1 MAADYTIRTAISI
14 ARAPEDVFD
23 FVTTPAN
30 WPKFWPLT
38 IRVEGE
44 TVAPLALGGHCIEH
58 VWVGPWRGRFAWTA
72 SEVSRPNR
80 FVLTGEA
87 ITEDLPREM
96 LALLR
101 DVPCRIEYT
110 ITSDAGRGTHFER
123 VMTYP
128 IEGWQGWLGQR
139 MGFGTEISR
148 LIDEALVA
156 SKSWLENPLLQAP
169 VAQVSAPELIQQADP
184 LADDAVASLVGPN
197 DDLTELERFLGAL
210 YRGDAPAEADAPTP
224 QVARFLRETAALPPW
239 ADPSRIRIAEQLF
252 LDWGLLV
259 YASLVCAALP
269 ETYVFPS
276 LARVLDG
283 TGGLDLSAVYVRRR
297 LNFTMRMVFDIMNR
311 GGLQARGKGLLAV
324 QRIRVIHAVIR
335 LLVQRKFETSSR
347 LTELSGVARLE
358 GDGLPINQAELLY
371 TLMTFSHVVLRS
383 FERFGCKLTPFE
395 QESYVHTW
403 NVVGALLG
411 IRESLL
417 PHDVEDARRT
427 FDELH
432 AKYAGPTEA
441 GARLAA
447 ALGPYWQSHLLLVPH
462 RVGLELMSHVT
473 TQLLEPT
480 TCHWLRL
487 DELPQLPTLADH
499 LLIRLEHIRSHL
511 LSNMFG
517 DFSDTGRAAALLMSM
532 VVNID
537 TDREEDLTGL
547 GGILT
552 RLSQDR
558 GSAAMS

>member
-1 MAADYTIRTAISI
+1 MAAGYTIRTAISI

-23 FVTTPAN
+23 FVTTPDN

-38 IRVEGE
+38 IRVEG
-44 TVAPLALGGHCIEH
+44 TTAAPLALGGQCIEH
-58 VWVGPWRGRFAWTA
+58 VWVGAWRGRFAWTA
-72 SEVSRPNR
+72 SEVARPWR
-80 FVLTGEA
+80 FVLTGAA

-110 ITSDAGRGTHFER
+110 ITGDAGGTHFER

-139 MGFGTEISR
+139 LGFGTEISR
-148 LIDEALVA
+148 LVDEALAA
-156 SKSWLENPLLQAP
+156 SKAWLENPLLQAP
-169 VAQVSAPELIQQADP
+169 LAQVDAPGLIQHADP
-184 LADDAVASLVGPN
+184 LADEAVASLVGPS
-197 DDLTELERFLGAL
+197 DDLTRLEGFLGAL

-224 QVARFLRETAALPPW
+224 AVARFLKETATLPAW

-252 LDWGLLV
+252 FDWGTLV

-269 ETYVFPS
+269 ETYTFPS
-276 LARVLDG
+276 LARLLDG

-311 GGLQARGKGLLAV
+311 GGLQAGGKGVLAV
-324 QRIRVIHAVIR
+324 QRIRIIHAVIR
-335 LLVQRKFETSSR
+335 LLVQRKFDTSSR
-347 LTELSGVARLE
+347 LAELSAVGRPE

-383 FERFGCKLTPFE
+383 FERFGCVLTPFE

-417 PHDVEDARRT
+417 PHDVEDARRI
-427 FDELH
+427 FDQLR

-441 GARLAA
+441 GVRLAA

-462 RVGLELMSHVT
+462 TVGLELMNHVT
-473 TQLLEPT
+473 TELLDPT
-480 TCHWLRL
+480 TCHWLKL
-487 DELPQLPTLADH
+487 DELPRLNWLADH
-499 LLIRLEHIRSHL
+499 LLTRLEHVRSHL
-511 LSNMFG
+511 LSDVFG
-517 DFSDTGRAAALLMSM
+517 DFSETGRSAALLMSM
-532 VVNID
+532 IANIA

-552 RLSQDR
+552 RLSR
-558 GSAAMS
+558 NKALPTVK